1 MERLSEKTAFF
12 FFDFTLALSKG
23 EGTVALKLK

>member
-1 MERLSEKTAFF
+1 MERLSEKTAF

-23 EGTVALKLK
+23 EGTVSLKLK